1 MPPDYIRHN
10 KHKPSSEDKV
20 DVLMKEIYSNKT
32 LKREL
37 DYALDQGSKI
47 VAIKRLRTVCEN
59 LWCPT
64 GEYKIK
70 YNLRNYKDTIDL
82 YETRFIVHNKID
94 RLNDRIKKWCE
105 ENGQDKTSKVNL
117 KDKTGQYTYKYSDW
131 EMVEDSLVNM
141 NKNLKW
147 FPSKKRIE
155 RYNKL
160 WKQYV

>member
-82 YETRFIVHNKID
+82 YETRFIVHNKKREKLDTIIPWWRV
-94 RLNDRIKKWCE
+94 RLHH
-105 ENGQDKTSKVNL
+105 G
-117 KDKTGQYTYKYSDW
+117 
-131 EMVEDSLVNM
+131 MVTFNCLAFTAMLRLHEV
-141 NKNLKW
+141 
-147 FPSKKRIE
+147 
-155 RYNKL
+155 
-160 WKQYV
+160 V